1 MYYRVK
7 FIRQTGVFVLL
18 FVLHVFAQEQKD
30 IAVTVY
36 NNDLGVIKDT
46 RTYNLPQGLSDIR
59 IDNVAQKIDPT
70 SVKMKFNGEVIE
82 QNYQYDLVSLNKIL
96 DKYIDKDIRLVTDK
110 GELIEGTL
118 LSVHGLQI
126 VIKRKDF
133 GLIMLPDVS
142 KYRLSV
148 GALPEGLIT
157 SPTLLCRV
165 NSASTGRNDVEL
177 TYETAG
183 MSWEAEYTAT
193 IAQDETSIDVSAW
206 VSIQNNSGVTFRDAK
221 LKLVA
226 GNIHRVPIFL
236 PPVIKYD
243 EQEVDTTIE
252 YCVAEEVPAQLIE
265 TPLFEYHSYSLQR
278 TATLA
283 NNETKQISLF
293 ERTNIPVIKRYI
305 YNADDSNWKKAE
317 VHIEFENSE
326 SNNLGIPLPKGKV
339 NIFRPSENTT
349 EFVGTDKL
357 NHIPKDEKVLL
368 KIGNTFDITGSEILA
383 DPRNVSKNV
392 IEWTDTL
399 ILKNKT
405 PQNVTVEVRKKLLNQ
420 VAVLQTTTDYQK
432 VDANTF
438 MFYEII
444 PANGEKREVFR
455 FRHTLKP

>member
-1 MYYRVK
+1 
-7 FIRQTGVFVLL
+7 
-18 FVLHVFAQEQKD
+18 
-30 IAVTVY
+30 
-36 NNDLGVIKDT
+36 
-46 RTYNLPQGLSDIR
+46 
-59 IDNVAQKIDPT
+59 
-70 SVKMKFNGEVIE
+70 
-82 QNYQYDLVSLNKIL
+82 
-96 DKYIDKDIRLVTDK
+96 
-110 GELIEGTL
+110 
-118 LSVHGLQI
+118 
-126 VIKRKDF
+126 
-133 GLIMLPDVS
+133 
-142 KYRLSV
+142 LSV